1 MGAINIDIYGT
12 IKNFID
18 AIFEPPLAFLNL
30 AIEKLREAQMVTA
43 QGIDIGQYFQVFGD
57 LPTAFQLVVSSLLIS
72 TVLLGTL
79 LMFRSIMR
87 VYYAVKEGAKWW

>member
-1 MGAINIDIYGT
+1 MIDIYGT
-12 IKNFID
+12 IKSFID
-18 AIFEPPLAFLNL
+18 EIFQPPIGFLNL

-43 QGIDIGQYFQVFGD
+43 QGLDVGQYLKVFGD
-57 LPTAFQLVVSSLLIS
+57 MPTAFQLVISSILVS

-87 VYYAVKEGAKWW
+87 IYYAVKEGAKWW

>member
-1 MGAINIDIYGT
+1 M
-12 IKNFID
+12 
-18 AIFEPPLAFLNL
+18 NL

-43 QGIDIGQYFQVFGD
+43 QGLDVGQYLKVFGD
-57 LPTAFQLVVSSLLIS
+57 MPTAFQLVISSILVS

-87 VYYAVKEGAKWW
+87 IYYAVKEGAKWW